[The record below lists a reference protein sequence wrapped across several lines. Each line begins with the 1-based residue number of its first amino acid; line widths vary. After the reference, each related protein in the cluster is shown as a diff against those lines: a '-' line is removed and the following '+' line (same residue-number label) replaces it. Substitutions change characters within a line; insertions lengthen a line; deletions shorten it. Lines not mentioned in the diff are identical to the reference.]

1 MKEAC
6 ARRWRGWGGRGRNER
21 RKRDTIRH
29 AFAAVRGPPVLP
41 DSLRARPCPDVFGA
55 VSATAGALA
64 QGAART
70 SRRTWATGR
79 VPHGRRLAHP
89 RFACGGGNRKAGRNA
104 TGPTSWPV
112 EADAAADLAERVAV
126 AKTAREALKALEPAQ
141 PYTVDAATWDP
152 GEAPEAVVSVTTSGD
167 WAHPAMRRGEAAAL
181 GGAGGSG
188 KSYLALAA
196 RGQNHPGIRTATHP
210 RRPLRFARPRC
221 KVHIT
226 LCNVCYTFCHSKAA
240 LCVAPRAN
248 SAAVRPSS
256 RLAGPA
262 PRRSRCSGGF
272 IHGLLGVLPAQRDP
286 LPVPRIV
293 PPYEPFR
300 SL

>member
-1 MKEAC
+1 M
-6 ARRWRGWGGRGRNER
+6 
-21 RKRDTIRH
+21 
-29 AFAAVRGPPVLP
+29 
-41 DSLRARPCPDVFGA
+41 
-55 VSATAGALA
+55 
-64 QGAART
+64 
-70 SRRTWATGR
+70 
-79 VPHGRRLAHP
+79 
-89 RFACGGGNRKAGRNA
+89 
-104 TGPTSWPV
+104 
-112 EADAAADLAERVAV
+112 AV

-188 KSYLALAA
+188 KSYLALDKPVDKIPPAFE
-196 RGQNHPGIRTATHP
+196 RRGIR
-210 RRPLRFARPRC
+210 
-221 KVHIT
+221 
-226 LCNVCYTFCHSKAA
+226 
-240 LCVAPRAN
+240 
-248 SAAVRPSS
+248 
-256 RLAGPA
+256 AGPA

-272 IHGLLGVLPAQRDP
+272 IHALLGVLPAQRDL